1 MFKYFRQEGEV
12 GDGLEAAHGVR
23 VESRLFENGG
33 NCSQFRYVRDRTR
46 V

>member
-12 GDGLEAAHGVR
+12 GDGLEVAHGGR
-23 VESRLFENGG
+23 DSRLSENGG
-33 NCSQFRYVRDRTR
+33 NCSQFGCVRDRTR